1 MIFVHIW
8 ASVGEEKEEQ
18 EKANNNNNP
27 VLQSSSFFDKNLFA
41 PTRTCTESSLAGVG
55 GCLEMRESNYD
66 LLQESNSIR
75 CDTFYGSNS
84 ARPC

>member
-1 MIFVHIW
+1 M
-8 ASVGEEKEEQ
+8 GEKKEEQ
-18 EKANNNNNP
+18 EKSNNNNNP

-41 PTRTCTESSLAGVG
+41 PTRTCNIAGVVG